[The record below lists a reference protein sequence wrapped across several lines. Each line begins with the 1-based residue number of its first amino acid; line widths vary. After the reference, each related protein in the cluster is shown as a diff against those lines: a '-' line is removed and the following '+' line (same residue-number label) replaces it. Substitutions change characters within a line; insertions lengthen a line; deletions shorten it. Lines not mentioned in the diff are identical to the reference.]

1 VRVVLLAHGATAAV
15 RRSAFP
21 ADEPL
26 ERVDLSVSD
35 LPGYQEVRS
44 APSLRCRQTADALSL
59 PAAVDPALAGL
70 DHGRW
75 AGRTLDEV
83 ATAEPDEMTRWL
95 TDPESAPHDGESMAD
110 FVARIGAWLRAL
122 PNLPRGLLAV
132 VDPAVVRAALAH
144 TLGAPATAVWRV
156 DVDPLSVTVLVGEAD
171 RWNLRELRT
180 GPNRHNGSPP

>member
-1 VRVVLLAHGATAAV
+1 MPRK
-15 RRSAFP
+15 
-21 ADEPL
+21 EM
-26 ERVDLSVSD
+26 
-35 LPGYQEVRS
+35 
-44 APSLRCRQTADALSL
+44 

-83 ATAEPDEMTRWL
+83 ATAEPDEVTRWL
-95 TDPESAPHDGESMAD
+95 TDPESTPHGGESMAD
-110 FVARIGAWLRAL
+110 FVSRVGGWLRSL

-156 DVDPLSVTVLVGEAD
+156 DVDPLSVTVLVGEAG